1 MDIAATLMKYQQ
13 GGRHYMLNNLS
24 GGRVTLALFIVIIL
38 LVTAFSITVVVYTA
52 EIKSLKAELKQE
64 KLQAVFYKDSLG
76 QANTAI
82 DKQNKE
88 IEKVKIDN
96 DKARDILKQE
106 LNNITRDK
114 DRLIKQVEQSLSQ
127 DNSCE
132 SRLRIINNTQMEFLN
147 GK

>member
-1 MDIAATLMKYQQ
+1 MIN
-13 GGRHYMLNNLS
+13 HLS
-24 GGRVTLALFIVIIL
+24 GGKVTLALFVIIVL
-38 LVTAFSITVVVYTA
+38 LVTAFSITVIVYTA

-64 KLQAVFYKDSLG
+64 QLQIILYKDSLE

-132 SRLRIINNTQMEFLN
+132 NRLRIINNTQMEFLN
-147 GK
+147 GKW

>member
-1 MDIAATLMKYQQ
+1 MNKAFSF
-13 GGRHYMLNNLS
+13 LS
-24 GGRVTLALFIVIIL
+24 GGRITPALFIVIIL
-38 LVTAFSITVVVYTA
+38 LVTAFSVTVIAYKA

-64 KLQAVFYKDSLG
+64 QLQVILYKDSLE

-88 IEKVKIDN
+88 IEKIRIDN

-106 LNNITRDK
+106 LYNITRDK
-114 DRLIKQVEQSLSQ
+114 EKLIKQAEQSLLQ

-132 SRLRIINNTQMEFLN
+132 SRLRIINNTQMEYLN
-147 GK
+147 E

>member
-1 MDIAATLMKYQQ
+1 
-13 GGRHYMLNNLS
+13 MLNNFS
-24 GGRVTLALFIVIIL
+24 GGRVTLALFIIIIL
-38 LVTAFSITVVVYTA
+38 LVTAFSVTVAVYNA
-52 EIKSLKAELKQE
+52 EIKSLKSELKQE
-64 KLQAVFYKDSLG
+64 KLQAVLYKDSLG

>member
-1 MDIAATLMKYQQ
+1 MIN
-13 GGRHYMLNNLS
+13 HLS
-24 GGRVTLALFIVIIL
+24 GGKVTLALFVIIVL

-64 KLQAVFYKDSLG
+64 QLQIILYKDSLE

-132 SRLRIINNTQMEFLN
+132 NRLRIINNTQMEFLN

>member
-1 MDIAATLMKYQQ
+1 
-13 GGRHYMLNNLS
+13 MLNNLS
-24 GGRVTLALFIVIIL
+24 GGRVTLALFIIIIL
-38 LVTAFSITVVVYTA
+38 LVTAFSVTVAVYNA
-52 EIKSLKAELKQE
+52 EIKSLKSELKQE
-64 KLQAVFYKDSLG
+64 KLQAVLYKDSLG

-132 SRLRIINNTQMEFLN
+132 NRLNIINNTQMEFLN

>member
-1 MDIAATLMKYQQ
+1 
-13 GGRHYMLNNLS
+13 MLNILS
-24 GGRVTLALFIVIIL
+24 GGRVTSAFFIIIIL
-38 LVTAFSITVVVYTA
+38 LVTAFSVTAAVYNA

-64 KLQAVFYKDSLG
+64 QLQVILYKDSLE

-106 LNNITRDK
+106 LDNITRDK
-114 DRLIKQVEQSLSQ
+114 DRLIKQAIQSLSQ

-132 SRLRIINNTQMEFLN
+132 NRLRIINNTQMEFLN
-147 GK
+147 GKW

>member
-1 MDIAATLMKYQQ
+1 MNKAFSF
-13 GGRHYMLNNLS
+13 LS
-24 GGRVTLALFIVIIL
+24 GGRITPALFIVIIL
-38 LVTAFSITVVVYTA
+38 LVTAFSVTVIAYKA

-64 KLQAVFYKDSLG
+64 QLQVILYKDSLE

-88 IEKVKIDN
+88 IEKIRIDN

-106 LNNITRDK
+106 LYNITRDK
-114 DRLIKQVEQSLSQ
+114 EKLIKQAEQSLSQ

-132 SRLRIINNTQMEFLN
+132 SRLRVINNTQMEFLN

>member
-1 MDIAATLMKYQQ
+1 
-13 GGRHYMLNNLS
+13 MLNNLS
-24 GGRVTLALFIVIIL
+24 GGRVTLALFIIIIL
-38 LVTAFSITVVVYTA
+38 LVTAFSVTVAVYNA
-52 EIKSLKAELKQE
+52 EIKSLKSELKQE
-64 KLQAVFYKDSLG
+64 KLQAVLYKDSLG

>member
-1 MDIAATLMKYQQ
+1 MIN
-13 GGRHYMLNNLS
+13 HLS
-24 GGRVTLALFIVIIL
+24 GGKVTLALFVIIIL
-38 LVTAFSITVVVYTA
+38 LVTAFSVTVVIYTA

-64 KLQAVFYKDSLG
+64 QLQVILYKDSLA

-106 LNNITRDK
+106 LDNITRDK
-114 DRLIKQVEQSLSQ
+114 DRLIKQAVQSLSQ

-132 SRLRIINNTQMEFLN
+132 NRLRIINNTQMEFLN

>member
-1 MDIAATLMKYQQ
+1 
-13 GGRHYMLNNLS
+13 MLNILS
-24 GGRVTLALFIVIIL
+24 GGRVTLALFIIIIL
-38 LVTAFSITVVVYTA
+38 LVTAFSVTVAVYKA
-52 EIKSLKAELKQE
+52 EIKTLKSELKQE
-64 KLQAVFYKDSLG
+64 QLQVILYKDSLG

>member
-1 MDIAATLMKYQQ
+1 MIN
-13 GGRHYMLNNLS
+13 HLS
-24 GGRVTLALFIVIIL
+24 GGRVTLALFVIIVL

-64 KLQAVFYKDSLG
+64 QLQIILYKDSLE

-132 SRLRIINNTQMEFLN
+132 NRLRIINNTQMEFLN

>member
-1 MDIAATLMKYQQ
+1 MKYQQ
-13 GGRHYMLNNLS
+13 GGRHYMLNILS
-24 GGRVTLALFIVIIL
+24 GGRVTSALFIIIIL
-38 LVTAFSITVVVYTA
+38 LVTAFSVTVAVYNA

-64 KLQAVFYKDSLG
+64 QLQVILYKDSLE

-82 DKQNKE
+82 DKQNKK

-96 DKARDILKQE
+96 DKANDILKQE
-106 LNNITRDK
+106 LDNITRDK
-114 DRLIKQVEQSLSQ
+114 DRFIKQAEQSLSQ
-127 DNSCE
+127 DNSCD

>member
-1 MDIAATLMKYQQ
+1 MIN
-13 GGRHYMLNNLS
+13 HLS
-24 GGRVTLALFIVIIL
+24 GGKVTLALFVIIVL
-38 LVTAFSITVVVYTA
+38 LVTAFSITVIVYTA

-64 KLQAVFYKDSLG
+64 QLQIILYKDSLE

-132 SRLRIINNTQMEFLN
+132 NRLRIINNTQMEFLN